1 MSKRLDKFL
10 EVFLLMKMYDL
21 LREEILVVVLR
32 REGGLIPIMSI
43 RLMLAGVCFFPSR
56 WSGKKGRGAV

>member
-21 LREEILVVVLR
+21 LREEILVVVG
-32 REGGLIPIMSI
+32 RE
-43 RLMLAGVCFFPSR
+43 REA
-56 WSGKKGRGAV
+56 

>member
-1 MSKRLDKFL
+1 M
-10 EVFLLMKMYDL
+10 LMKMYDL
-21 LREEILVVVLR
+21 LREEVLVVVLR

>member
-21 LREEILVVVLR
+21 LREEILVVVGRER
-32 REGGLIPIMSI
+32 R
-43 RLMLAGVCFFPSR
+43 RLDTNNEYKINVGRCLLFPQQMVR
-56 WSGKKGRGAV
+56 